1 MPSSSFRSRWLQ
13 AAAIVAAL
21 VLAACSSTPVASNPP
36 SVAASSTLPS
46 ASPTAPL
53 PTAQA
58 STATPGQ
65 SSAAL
70 GLIVFFDNAVASPF
84 QQIYIER
91 ADGSDVRHLVVS
103 NANDLEPA
111 LSPDG
116 TTVGF
121 SRGPALFVVKVDGT
135 GLKQI
140 DQASCGSSCAS
151 DDMGGW
157 SPDGTQIVFWRGLS
171 DATGKVVNAGIW
183 IMNADGTGT
192 HQVTLR
198 NVIVPMQ
205 DDDPNWS
212 PDGKRL
218 VFQRDRYT
226 IPETYAIFTVAI
238 DGSDLRQVT
247 PWALS
252 AANPAWSPDGT
263 LIAFN
268 SPAEQTPNVEQHI
281 DVIHPDGTGLTQLTS
296 GMSVSP
302 DGTEASNHPSWSP
315 DGSQIVFAHR
325 PGTTGPLPDLCV
337 MNRDGS
343 DLHVLAGT
351 PLRENGPSWG
361 PAPTN

>member
-1 MPSSSFRSRWLQ
+1 MPGGRRLGFVSLQ
-13 AAAIVAAL
+13 RPRAVQPAVGGRR
-21 VLAACSSTPVASNPP
+21 NR
-36 SVAASSTLPS
+36 
-46 ASPTAPL
+46 
-53 PTAQA
+53 
-58 STATPGQ
+58 
-65 SSAAL
+65 AAL
-70 GLIVFFDNAVASPF
+70 GERNRPIAYSASRHGYARAVRRGTGPNRLLRQRRRLTVPADLHRAS
-84 QQIYIER
+84 
-91 ADGSDVRHLVVS
+91 GWHGTDVRHLVVS
-103 NANDLEPA
+103 DANDLEPD

-116 TTVGF
+116 TMVGF

-183 IMNADGTGT
+183 VMNADGSGT

-226 IPETYAIFTVAI
+226 TPETYAIFTVAI

-268 SPAEQTPNVEQHI
+268 TPAEQAPFVEQHI

-325 PGTTGPLPDLCV
+325 PGTTGPLPDLYV

-351 PLRENGPSWG
+351 PLRENGPNWG
-361 PAPTN
+361 PAPTK

>member
-1 MPSSSFRSRWLQ
+1 MPAIRSGRRFYGGP
-13 AAAIVAAL
+13 L
-21 VLAACSSTPVASNPP
+21 VVVMLLAACSSAPVVSHGP
-36 SVAASSTLPS
+36 SVVAATGAPSTSAIARSPS
-46 ASPTAPL
+46 E
-53 PTAQA
+53 QA
-58 STATPGQ
+58 STGPQRSSDASPGQ
-65 SSAAL
+65 
-70 GLIVFFDNAVASPF
+70 IVFFDNAVASPR
-84 QQIYIER
+84 QQIYIEQ

-103 NANDLEPA
+103 DVDDLEPA

-157 SPDGTQIVFWRGLS
+157 SPDGTKIVFWRGLS
-171 DATGKVVNAGIW
+171 DATGKVVNAGVW
-183 IMNADGTGT
+183 VMNADGSDA

-212 PDGKRL
+212 PDGTRL

-226 IPETYAIFTVAI
+226 TPETYAIFTVAI

-268 SPAEQTPNVEQHI
+268 TPAEQAPFVEQHI

-325 PGTTGPLPDLCV
+325 PGTTGPLPDLYV

-343 DLHVLAGT
+343 GLHVIAGT
-351 PLRENGPSWG
+351 PLRENGPNWG
-361 PAPTN
+361 PEPTK